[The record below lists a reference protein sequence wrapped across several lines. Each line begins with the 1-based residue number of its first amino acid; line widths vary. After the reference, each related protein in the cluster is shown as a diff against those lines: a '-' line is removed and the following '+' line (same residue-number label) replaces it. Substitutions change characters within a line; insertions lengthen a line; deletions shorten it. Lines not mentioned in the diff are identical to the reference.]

1 VFEVLE
7 HTADIGL
14 RAWGKTK
21 EELFENAAMG
31 MVSLAVEIEDV
42 EPRIAY
48 PIAASGTDLD
58 SLLVNWLG
66 EVLYYLDAQHVVL
79 IKFHAEQITGQNIV
93 GQAWG
98 EPRDPARHRPKVIIK
113 GVTYHQL
120 RIAEQPEG
128 WCAEVLSLI
137 HI

>member
-1 VFEVLE
+1 MFEVLE

-21 EELFENAAMG
+21 EELFENAAIG

-48 PIAASGTDLD
+48 PVAASGTDQD

-79 IKFHAEQITGQNIV
+79 RRFHVEQITAQNIV

-98 EPRDPARHRPKVIIK
+98 EPRDPARHRSKLIIK

-128 WCAEVLSLI
+128 WCAEVFLDI
-137 HI
+137 

>member
-120 RIAEQPEG
+120 RIAEQPEC
-128 WCAEVLSLI
+128 WCAEVFLDI
-137 HI
+137 

>member
-1 VFEVLE
+1 MFEVLE

-21 EELFENAAMG
+21 EELFENAAIG

-79 IKFHAEQITGQNIV
+79 IKFHAEQSRDRTSSARLGGNRAIQPATGQ
-93 GQAWG
+93 
-98 EPRDPARHRPKVIIK
+98 R
-113 GVTYHQL
+113 
-120 RIAEQPEG
+120 
-128 WCAEVLSLI
+128 
-137 HI
+137 